1 MPHRLIDQYPITTAG
16 ALAPSTRNAPAYLAS
31 SSCSPTP
38 NWQSRPQSES
48 AQARAGLSVTNPRRI
63 KQRLASSNTC
73 RSNHHVRDGSSR
85 KAHRCALGHHIGRRC
100 PRSATRRRIYAH
112 HLIPLIGTWN
122 RQHRPVSDTSEPR
135 RSVLTLHRAVRCSLD
150 ETS

>member
-1 MPHRLIDQYPITTAG
+1 
-16 ALAPSTRNAPAYLAS
+16 
-31 SSCSPTP
+31 
-38 NWQSRPQSES
+38 
-48 AQARAGLSVTNPRRI
+48 
-63 KQRLASSNTC
+63 
-73 RSNHHVRDGSSR
+73 
-85 KAHRCALGHHIGRRC
+85 LGHHIGRLC